1 MSTPEKSAAPPKART
16 DLRLLR
22 RALKFVRPYRR
33 QLGAVYLFYFLNS
46 VLNLIPAASL
56 AWYIDGVVR
65 GGTFTFFGRAF
76 GTYAGASDPREAWW
90 SIPAAWRI
98 KVEDGRVAELQIYAD
113 NKPVYE
119 ILATR

>member
-1 MSTPEKSAAPPKART
+1 MGAPEQPTAAPPKARA

-22 RALKFVRPYRR
+22 RALEFVWPYRR

-65 GGTFTFFGRAF
+65 GGTFSFFGHVFDLAPVLPDVRARLLWS
-76 GTYAGASDPREAWW
+76 AG
-90 SIPAAWRI
+90 
-98 KVEDGRVAELQIYAD
+98 Y
-113 NKPVYE
+113 
-119 ILATR
+119 LAVLLVVIVIANTIGVTM